1 MIPHFF
7 YTTFRSPFLPHF
19 FYSVQE
25 RYTFFLDAFLTCVY
39 GLRSNDIWRKNSVGE
54 IPSNS
59 RRAAAR
65 LPNRETETEKRR
77 EREILIALTREERL
91 LGEARATTLK
101 RESKRM
107 LELERH
113 LEASQQKRES
123 QKDCNNIPKEVLCTT
138 LISPKRCCAS
148 VERGV
153 RGSVGNSGE
162 RVLRE
167 MLEAAKARE
176 KALVMEVARIQV

>member
-1 MIPHFF
+1 M
-7 YTTFRSPFLPHF
+7 
-19 FYSVQE
+19 
-25 RYTFFLDAFLTCVY
+25 
-39 GLRSNDIWRKNSVGE
+39 
-54 IPSNS
+54 
-59 RRAAAR
+59 
-65 LPNRETETEKRR
+65 RR

-91 LGEARATTLK
+91 LGEVRATTLE

-107 LELERH
+107 LELARH
-113 LEASQQKRES
+113 HEASQHKRES
-123 QKDCNNIPKEVLCTT
+123 QKEFNNLV
-138 LISPKRCCAS
+138 SPKRCC
-148 VERGV
+148 ERGV

>member
-1 MIPHFF
+1 M
-7 YTTFRSPFLPHF
+7 
-19 FYSVQE
+19 
-25 RYTFFLDAFLTCVY
+25 
-39 GLRSNDIWRKNSVGE
+39 GE
-54 IPSNS
+54 IPSTS

-65 LPNRETETEKRR
+65 LRNRETETEMRR

-91 LGEARATTLK
+91 LGEVRPTKLE

-107 LELERH
+107 LELARH
-113 LEASQQKRES
+113 HEASQQKRES
-123 QKDCNNIPKEVLCTT
+123 QKELNNLV
-138 LISPKRCCAS
+138 SPKRCCAS

>member
-1 MIPHFF
+1 MGP
-7 YTTFRSPFLPHF
+7 
-19 FYSVQE
+19 
-25 RYTFFLDAFLTCVY
+25 
-39 GLRSNDIWRKNSVGE
+39 
-54 IPSNS
+54 IPSTS
-59 RRAAAR
+59 RRA
-65 LPNRETETEKRR
+65 NRETETEMRR

-91 LGEARATTLK
+91 LGEVRATTLE

-107 LELERH
+107 LEVERH
-113 LEASQQKRES
+113 QEASQQRRES
-123 QKDCNNIPKEVLCTT
+123 QKESNNLT
-138 LISPKRCCAS
+138 SPKRRCAS

-153 RGSVGNSGE
+153 RRSVVNSGE